1 MSLIQ
6 IPKYIPQHGHD
17 IVNTACI
24 NVKVYL
30 IIEQLD
36 KYCKNR
42 INTRQKNENFFFN
55 LGNEI
60 IFCFCDFCT
69 APNVD
74 FYQLLF
80 YFIFVLNIKL
90 QHSAEAAREKVSED
104 VPSI

>member
-1 MSLIQ
+1 MIN
-6 IPKYIPQHGHD
+6 
-17 IVNTACI
+17 IVRTGST
-24 NVKVYL
+24 
-30 IIEQLD
+30 LD
-36 KYCKNR
+36 KK
-42 INTRQKNENFFFN
+42 TKTFFFKN

-60 IFCFCDFCT
+60 IFCFCDFYT

-104 VPSI
+104 VLSI